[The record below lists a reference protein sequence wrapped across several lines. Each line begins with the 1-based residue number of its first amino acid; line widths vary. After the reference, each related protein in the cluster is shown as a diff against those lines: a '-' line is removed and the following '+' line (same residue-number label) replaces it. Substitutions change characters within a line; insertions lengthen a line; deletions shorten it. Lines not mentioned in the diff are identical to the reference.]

1 MVNLINVSVLCLS
14 RSRKVAVRTSRIF
27 CLDRWW
33 SPAAWMNFLLQCSV
47 KSWEVYFGRVLSVK
61 KSVFKLRSSPTPPHP
76 PASSRHCPLNKRKSI
91 GLGQGSLV
99 WQNRWHIVCR
109 KHRRLGFDT
118 RGTPK
123 RLKQKRIK
131 NLNVEFS
138 EKAEKFVM
146 RKGVREVGGK
156 SGYVF

>member
-1 MVNLINVSVLCLS
+1 MVRDINVVCCYILS
-14 RSRKVAVRTSRIF
+14 QY
-27 CLDRWW
+27 
-33 SPAAWMNFLLQCSV
+33 P
-47 KSWEVYFGRVLSVK
+47 
-61 KSVFKLRSSPTPPHP
+61 
-76 PASSRHCPLNKRKSI
+76 I

-131 NLNVEFS
+131 NSKVEFS
-138 EKAEKFVM
+138 EKAEKFVR
-146 RKGVREVGGK
+146 RKGVREVGSK
-156 SGYVF
+156 SGYVFYHRVMPTI